1 MKKLQWL
8 MFQPEGCDV
17 IYLYNDERVFTMH
30 VAEHEGKE
38 SSWFWRGPAGIDE
51 LDHKEILLLEEAL
64 RNKRKQLLKFPKRAR
79 RYQVIARGEYDYQN
93 APA

>member
-30 VAEHEGKE
+30 VAAHEGKE
-38 SSWFWRGPAGIDE
+38 SSWFWLGPIGKDE
-51 LDHKEILLLEEAL
+51 QDHREIMILNDAL
-64 RNKRKQLLKFPKRAR
+64 KNKRKQLLKFPKRQR
-79 RYQVIARGEYDYQN
+79 RYQVIARGEYNYQ
-93 APA
+93 PT